1 MTAVGTLP
9 FSNRCIM
16 QLLRY
21 LFRAINR
28 AFVLVFVLLIR
39 FYQKAI
45 SPYLGSSCRYH
56 PTCSSYSLQAFQK
69 HGVLRGGYL
78 ATKRILSCHPWGG
91 SGYDPVP

>member
-1 MTAVGTLP
+1 MRIV
-9 FSNRCIM
+9 
-16 QLLRY
+16 
-21 LFRAINR
+21 LFIWQYINR
-28 AFVLVFVLLIR
+28 AVVGFFVLLIR

-56 PTCSSYSLQAFQK
+56 PTCSSYSLQALQK
-69 HGVLRGGYL
+69 HGVLHGSYL